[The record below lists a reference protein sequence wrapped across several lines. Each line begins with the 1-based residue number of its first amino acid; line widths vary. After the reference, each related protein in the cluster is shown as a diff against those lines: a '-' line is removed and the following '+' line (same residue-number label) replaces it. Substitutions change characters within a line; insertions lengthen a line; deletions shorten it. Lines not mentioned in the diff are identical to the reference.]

1 MDKKKSK
8 KKGLG
13 DKVEDLI
20 KAIAP
25 ELAERKKDCVDCN
38 NKKEWLNRNINAN
51 FWKPKK

>member
-1 MDKKKSK
+1 MEK

-25 ELAERKKDCVDCN
+25 KLAERKKDCIRCN
-38 NKKEWLNRNINAN
+38 EKKIWLNNFNAN
-51 FWKPKK
+51 IWKPKK